1 MSAPNAM
8 MPSTPSPI
16 RSRAPGYAPAP
27 THFIAH
33 LVRRSRRAVLIALAG
48 TATAALAQLTIPN
61 TPLSVRQNAK
71 PLVMLVASKEHRL
84 FYEAYN
90 DASDIDGDG
99 ALDIRF
105 KPSITYLGLF
115 NPSLCYEHDGKSDN
129 TGLFTPVGRAAGSAR
144 TCGGKWSGNWLN
156 YVTTS
161 RIDALRVVL
170 YGGMREVDTAQSTIL
185 RRAYIPQDAHSWA
198 KEYTSEAIDG
208 YKIADYTP
216 LSAPASNRR
225 HFFGNLTRVA
235 WVNCSTLSHCS
246 DRPPLLSVVKDS
258 TARVWEWASSERP
271 VLRSDASAHGGTLAE
286 YTVRVQV
293 CATGY
298 TEGCKSYGT
307 TTPTYKPVGLLH
319 EFGEKDALLF
329 GLLTG
334 SYDRNLSGGR
344 LRKVVASFQD
354 EVLAATGVFKPGAAI
369 VGTFNAL
376 RIRDFNNGRT
386 DNAYRSGWVDNR
398 APAEGDFPDWGN
410 PIGEMMYEALR
421 YFAGQK
427 SPTSAFAGPSTAS
440 TVDAAVG
447 LLAPAWDDPYA
458 SDSAAKA
465 PICARANL
473 LVISDTNVS
482 YDSDQVPGAATN
494 FAQSG
499 FTGDLDGFRA
509 IRETQT
515 ITRGEP
521 DAKGARFIGQS
532 GATSDSAPTAKQVDD
547 LGSVRGLA
555 PEEPTKQGS
564 YYAAAAAH
572 FGKRADLRPDKA
584 GRQSVETFV
593 IALAS
598 PLPRIVVPVAGNR
611 QITLV
616 PFAKTVGGG
625 TTLSTKG
632 AYQPTNQIVDF
643 YVERIANSGPSDR
656 DPSINGGRYEA
667 QFRINY
673 EDMEQGADHDM
684 DVIVQYTITL
694 NADHQLTVTLK
705 PLYQFGAYKHRI
717 GYVISGTEKD
727 GVYLDVQDESD
738 ETAYFLNTPR
748 GHDPNSCDKSDTD
761 RPLDCKRL
769 PYLGADLSSSES
781 TRTFTA
787 RTGDAATLLKDP
799 LWYAAKWGAFRDFNG
814 NEQPDLPGEWDENG
828 DGVPDAYLSV
838 QNPLKLREALRKTL
852 DNIVA
857 RSSSAS
863 SLTSNSTRATGST
876 RLYQAVFDTQRWS
889 GDLLAWRITD
899 SGLAATPDW
908 QASQRLPAW
917 QERKIFLHTTDRGVQ
932 PLAQNGLPGAS
943 PEVVNYLRGDRSQE
957 VRQGGGLRDRHNPLG
972 DIVHASPLHDPD
984 TDTVYINANDGMLHA
999 FHGGDGKE
1007 LFAFIPQAVAGRIA
1021 QQASLTYEHQYLLD
1035 GELARAPRGPLTQN
1049 RRYLYALL
1057 GRGGKGLFSLNV
1069 TEPTQFGASDLLWDY
1084 SAGAS
1089 SSGASDR
1096 DLGLMLG
1103 RPVVTALNNGKLG
1116 VIVGNG
1122 YNSDSGKAVLYI
1134 FIIQANGR
1142 MESVRKIDTQVG
1154 GNNGLAGPA
1163 ILDTNQDG
1171 KADVVYAGDLLGNV
1185 WRFDIGSPDPALWG
1199 LSLSG
1204 APLFR
1209 ARDAAGKAQP
1219 ITAPLF
1225 VAVNTQSNNGHL
1237 DKPYVFFG
1245 TGAYFRQ
1252 DDPAD
1257 RSVQSWYGLV
1267 DDGTAISTGRS
1278 ALQQRTITATGVVT
1292 GVLSR
1297 TFSAATEGDLQ
1308 GLRGWYLDL
1317 SGAAAGERTVTA
1329 AQIAR
1334 LAVPALVVSSIVP
1347 VTDDPCVA
1355 GGRGFVNLLDPFGG
1369 GALTVSVIDVNGDGD
1384 FSNDKLRGQLVGSV
1398 DMGVGLASEVMF
1410 LRRPNRTTTAFISG
1424 SGGTDP
1430 QSLTAGAGIGA
1441 LIVKSATQGG
1451 RRIVW
1456 REIIKD

>member
-1 MSAPNAM
+1 M
-8 MPSTPSPI
+8 T
-16 RSRAPGYAPAP
+16 
-27 THFIAH
+27 
-33 LVRRSRRAVLIALAG
+33 LAG
-48 TATAALAQLTIPN
+48 SATAALAQLVIPN

-71 PLVMLVASKEHRL
+71 PMVMLVASKEHRL

-115 NPSLCYEHDGKSDN
+115 NPNLCYSHNERSDN
-129 TGLFTPVGRAAGSAR
+129 TGLFTPDGQAAGSAR
-144 TCGGKWSGNWLN
+144 TCRGKWSGNWLN

-170 YGGMREVDTAQSTIL
+170 YGGMREVDTTESTVL

-198 KEYTSEAIDG
+198 KEYTSRVVDG
-208 YKIADYTP
+208 YWISDYTP
-216 LSAPASNRR
+216 LLPPTSGRR

-235 WVNCSTLSHCS
+235 GVNCSTLADCS
-246 DRPPLLSVVKDS
+246 GRPPLLSVVTNS
-258 TARVWEWASSERP
+258 TSRVWEWASSERP
-271 VLRSDASAHGGTLAE
+271 VLNSGSGVHRGTLTE
-286 YTVRVQV
+286 YTVRVRA

-307 TTPTYKPVGLLH
+307 TTPTSKPVGLLH

-344 LRKVVASFQD
+344 LRKVVTSFQD
-354 EVLAATGVFKPGAAI
+354 EVDAATGVFKPGAAI

-376 RIRDFNNGRT
+376 RIRDFNNGRN
-386 DNAYRSGWVDNR
+386 DNVYRAGWVDNR
-398 APAEGDFPDWGN
+398 PPAEGEFPDWGN
-410 PIGEMMYEALR
+410 PIGEMMYESLR
-421 YFAGQK
+421 YFAGK
-427 SPTSAFAGPSTAS
+427 KAPTPAFAGSNAVDTAL
-440 TVDAAVG
+440 G
-447 LLAPAWDDPYA
+447 LSALAWDDPYA
-458 SDSAAKA
+458 NDSAAKA
-465 PICARANL
+465 PTCARANL

-482 YDSDQVPGAATN
+482 YDSDQMPGADSN
-494 FAQSG
+494 FAQLG
-499 FTGDLDGFRA
+499 FTGDLAGFVA
-509 IRETQT
+509 SLEAKS

-521 DAKGARFIGQS
+521 DTTGPRFIGQS
-532 GATSDSAPTAKQVDD
+532 GAVFDSAPTAKQVND

-564 YYAAAAAH
+564 YYAAAAAY
-572 FGKRADLRPDKA
+572 FGKRSDLRTDKT
-584 GRQSVETFV
+584 GRQSVDTFV
-593 IALAS
+593 VALAS
-598 PLPRIVVPVAGNR
+598 PLPRIVVPVPGNR
-611 QITLV
+611 QVTLV

-625 TTLSTKG
+625 ATSNVKG
-632 AYQPTNQIVDF
+632 LYQPTNQIIDF
-643 YVERIANSGPSDR
+643 YVERIANSSPADADSA
-656 DPSINGGRYEA
+656 INQGRYEA

-673 EDMEQGADHDM
+673 EDMEQGADHEM
-684 DVIVQYTITL
+684 DVIVQYTVTL
-694 NADHQLTVTLK
+694 NADGRVTVRLK
-705 PLYQFGAYKHRI
+705 PLYEGGAYKHRI
-717 GYVISGTEKD
+717 GYVISGTDRD
-727 GVYLDVQDESD
+727 GIYLEVQDEND
-738 ETAYFLNTPR
+738 ETPYFLNTPPGR
-748 GHDPNSCDKSDTD
+748 SPGGCDAT
-761 RPLDCKRL
+761 PLPADCKRL
-769 PYLGADLSSSES
+769 PFLRTGSSATE
-781 TRTFTA
+781 TVRTFTPG
-787 RTGDAATLLKDP
+787 TGATATVLKDP
-799 LWYAAKWGAFRDFNG
+799 LWFAAKWGAFRDFNG
-814 NEQPDLPGEWDENG
+814 NDQPDLAGEWDENG
-828 DGVPDAYLSV
+828 DGIPDAYLPV
-838 QNPLKLREALRKTL
+838 QNPLKLRDALRKTL

-863 SLTSNSTRATGST
+863 SLTSNSTRATSST
-876 RLYQAVFDTQRWS
+876 RLYQAIFDTQRWS
-889 GDLLAWRITD
+889 GDLLAWRITG
-899 SGLAATPDW
+899 SGLATAPDW

-917 QERKIFLHTTDRGVQ
+917 QDRKIFLHTADRGIQ
-932 PLAQNGLPGAS
+932 PLAQSGLPGAA
-943 PEVVNYLRGDRSQE
+943 PELVNYLRGDRSQE
-957 VRQGGGLRDRHNPLG
+957 IRQGGRLRDRNNPLG
-972 DIVHASPLHDPD
+972 DIVNASPLHDPD
-984 TDTVYINANDGMLHA
+984 TDTVYISANDGMLHA
-999 FHGGDGKE
+999 FNGSDGKE
-1007 LFAFIPQAVAGRIA
+1007 LFAFIPQTAGDRIA
-1021 QQASLTYEHQYLLD
+1021 QQASVTYDHQYLLD
-1035 GELARAPRGPLTQN
+1035 GELARAPRGPLTEN

-1069 TEPTQFGASDLLWDY
+1069 TEPTQFGASDWLWDY

-1089 SSGASDR
+1089 SPGAADR

-1122 YNSDSGKAVLYI
+1122 YSSESGKAVLYI
-1134 FIIQANGR
+1134 FIIQTNGR
-1142 MESVRKIDTQVG
+1142 LESVRKIDTLIG

-1185 WRFDIGSPDPALWG
+1185 WRFDIRATDPAQWG
-1199 LSLSG
+1199 LSLNNT
-1204 APLFR
+1204 PLFQ

-1225 VAVNTQSNNGHL
+1225 VAVNDRSNNGHL
-1237 DKPYVFFG
+1237 GKPYVFFG

-1267 DDGTAISTGRS
+1267 DDGTAIASGRA
-1278 ALQQRTITATGVVT
+1278 ALRQRTLTATGVV
-1292 GVLSR
+1292 GGMLSR
-1297 TFSAATEGDLQ
+1297 TFSPATEGDLQ

-1334 LAVPALVVSSIVP
+1334 LAVPALVVSSLVP

-1355 GGRGFVNLLDPFGG
+1355 GGRGFVNMFDPFNG

-1384 FSNDKLRGQLVGSV
+1384 FSNDKLGDRLVGSI
-1398 DMGVGLASEVMF
+1398 DRGVGLPSQVIF
-1410 LRRPNRTTTAFISG
+1410 LSRPNRTTTAFVSG

-1430 QSLTAGAGIGA
+1430 QSLTAGAGIGG
-1441 LIVKSATQGG
+1441 LTLKSATQGG

>member
-1 MSAPNAM
+1 MPFTAHRARHWRFEILIVLASA
-8 MPSTPSPI
+8 T
-16 RSRAPGYAPAP
+16 
-27 THFIAH
+27 
-33 LVRRSRRAVLIALAG
+33 
-48 TATAALAQLTIPN
+48 TAALAQLTIPN

-115 NPSLCYEHDGKSDN
+115 NPNLCYEHDGKSDN
-129 TGLFTPVGRAAGSAR
+129 TGLFTPFGRAAGSAR
-144 TCGGKWSGNWLN
+144 TCSGKWSGNWLN

-170 YGGMREVDTAQSTIL
+170 YGGMREVDTPESTIL

-208 YKIADYTP
+208 YKISDYTP
-216 LSAPASNRR
+216 LSAPALERR

-235 WVNCSTLSHCS
+235 GVNCTTLNNCS
-246 DRPPLLSVVKDS
+246 DRPPLLSVVTNS
-258 TARVWEWASSERP
+258 RVRVWQWASTERP
-271 VLRSDASAHGGTLAE
+271 VLSSSASTHRGTLNE
-286 YTVRVQV
+286 YTVRVSA
-293 CATGY
+293 CAIGY
-298 TEGCKSYGT
+298 TEGCKAYGT

-344 LRKVVASFQD
+344 LRKVVTSFQE
-354 EVLAATGVFKPGAAI
+354 EVIAATGVFKSGAAI
-369 VGTFNAL
+369 VGTFDAL
-376 RIRDFNNGRT
+376 RIRDFNNRRA
-386 DNAYRSGWVDNR
+386 DNAYRSGWADNR
-398 APAEGDFPDWGN
+398 PPVEGEFSDWGN
-410 PIGEMMYEALR
+410 PIGEMMYESLR
-421 YFAGQK
+421 YFAGK
-427 SPTSAFAGPSTAS
+427 KAPTPAFAAPNRTAAA
-440 TVDAAVG
+440 VDAAVG
-447 LLAPAWDDPYA
+447 LPAPAWDDPY
-458 SDSAAKA
+458 DRNSAAKA
-465 PICARANL
+465 PRCARANL
-473 LVISDTNVS
+473 LVISDTNLS
-482 YDSDQVPGAATN
+482 YDSDQVPGADPN
-494 FAQSG
+494 FAQTD
-499 FTGDLDGFRA
+499 FTGDLDGLRA
-509 IRETQT
+509 AQEAQT
-515 ITRGEP
+515 ITKGEP
-521 DAKGARFIGQS
+521 DVKGERFIGQS
-532 GATSDSAPTAKQVDD
+532 GATFDSAPTAKQVDS

-564 YYAAAAAH
+564 YYSAAVAY
-572 FGKRADLRPDKA
+572 FGKRSDLRPDKE
-584 GRQSVETFV
+584 GRQSADTFV
-593 IALAS
+593 VALAS
-598 PLPRIVVPVAGNR
+598 PLPRIVVPVPGNR
-611 QITLV
+611 QVTLV

-625 TTLSTKG
+625 NTSNAKG
-632 AYQPTNQIVDF
+632 SYQPTNQIVDF
-643 YVERIANSGPSDR
+643 YVERIANSGPTDR

-667 QFRINY
+667 QFLINY
-673 EDMEQGADHDM
+673 EDMELGADHEM
-684 DVIVQYTITL
+684 DAVVRY
-694 NADHQLTVTLK
+694 TVTLTADDQVIVRLS
-705 PLYQFGAYKHRI
+705 PTYAGGGYKHRI

-727 GVYLDVQDESD
+727 GIYLEVQDEAD
-738 ETAYFLNTPR
+738 ETPYFLNTPP
-748 GHDPNSCDKSDTD
+748 GLDPGKCDVKEV
-761 RPLDCKRL
+761 PENCKRL
-769 PYLGADLSSSES
+769 PFLGNGSAPTE
-781 TRTFTA
+781 TERTFKP
-787 RTGDAATLLKDP
+787 RTGATATLLKDP
-799 LWYAAKWGAFRDFNG
+799 LWYAAKWGAFRDVNG
-814 NEQPDLPGEWDENG
+814 NDQPDLPGEWDENG
-828 DGVPDAYLSV
+828 DGVPDAYLPV

-852 DNIVA
+852 DNIIA

-863 SLTSNSTRATGST
+863 SLTSNSTRATAST
-876 RLYQAVFDTQRWS
+876 RLYQAIFDTQRWS
-889 GDLLAWRITD
+889 GDLLAWRITN

-917 QERKIFLHTTDRGVQ
+917 QERKIFVHTVDLGVQ
-932 PLAQNGLPGAS
+932 PLAQNGLPGVS
-943 PEVVNYLRGDRSQE
+943 REIVNYLRGDRSQE
-957 VRQGGGLRDRHNPLG
+957 TRQGGGLRDRNNPLG
-972 DIVHASPLHDPD
+972 DIVHASPLHDPE
-984 TDTVYINANDGMLHA
+984 TDTVYISANDGMLHA
-999 FHGGDGKE
+999 LNGSDGKE
-1007 LFAFIPQAVAGRIA
+1007 LFAFIPQAAAGRIA

-1035 GELARAPRGPLTQN
+1035 GELARAPWGPLTQN

-1084 SAGAS
+1084 SSGAS
-1089 SSGASDR
+1089 SFGASDR

-1103 RPVVTALNNGKLG
+1103 RPVVTPLNNGKLG

-1134 FIIQANGR
+1134 FIIAADGR
-1142 MESVRKIDTQVG
+1142 LERVRKIDTQIAG
-1154 GNNGLAGPA
+1154 DNGLAGPA

-1185 WRFDIGSPDPALWG
+1185 WRFDIGSTDPAQWG

-1204 APLFR
+1204 TPLFR
-1209 ARDAAGKAQP
+1209 ARDAAGRAQP

-1225 VAVNTQSNNGHL
+1225 VAVNHLSNNGHIG
-1237 DKPYVFFG
+1237 KPYVFFG

-1267 DDGTAISTGRS
+1267 DDGTAIATGRA
-1278 ALQQRTITATGVVT
+1278 ALRQRSIMGTGVLA

-1297 TFSAATEGDLQ
+1297 TFSMAAEGDLQ

-1317 SGAAAGERTVTA
+1317 SVAAAGERTVTA

-1334 LAVPALVVSSIVP
+1334 LAVPALVVSSLVP
-1347 VTDDPCVA
+1347 INDDPCVA
-1355 GGRGFVNLLDPFGG
+1355 GGRGFVNFLDPFTG
-1369 GALTVSVIDVNGDGD
+1369 GALTVGVIDVNGDGD
-1384 FSNDKLRGQLVGSV
+1384 FSNDKLGDRLVGSV
-1398 DMGVGLASEVMF
+1398 DMGVGLPSEVIF
-1410 LRRPNRTTTAFISG
+1410 LRRANRTTTAFISG
-1424 SGGTDP
+1424 SGGSDP

-1441 LIVKSATQGG
+1441 VIVKSATQSG

>member
-1 MSAPNAM
+1 M
-8 MPSTPSPI
+8 MPSTPLPI
-16 RSRAPGYAPAP
+16 CFLAPDSAPAP
-27 THFIAH
+27 TPFIAH
-33 LVRRSRRAVLIALAG
+33 LARRSRLAVLIALAG

-115 NPSLCYEHDGKSDN
+115 NPNLCYDHNSKSDN
-129 TGLFTPVGRAAGSAR
+129 TGLFTPAGRAAGSAR
-144 TCGGKWSGNWLN
+144 TCAGKWSGNWLN

-170 YGGMREVDTAQSTIL
+170 YGGMREVDTADSTIL

-216 LSAPASNRR
+216 LLAPTSGRR

-235 WVNCSTLSHCS
+235 GVNCSTLSNCS
-246 DRPPLLSVVKDS
+246 DRPPLLSVVTSS
-258 TARVWEWASSERP
+258 TTRVWEWASSERP
-271 VLRSDASAHGGTLAE
+271 VLNALAGLHRGTLTE
-286 YTVRVQV
+286 YTVRVQA
-293 CATGY
+293 CTNGY
-298 TEGCKSYGT
+298 TEGCKSYGAT
-307 TTPTYKPVGLLH
+307 IPTYKPVGLLH
-319 EFGEKDALLF
+319 EFGETDALLF

-344 LRKVVASFQD
+344 LRKVVASFKD
-354 EVLAATGVFKPGAAI
+354 EVIATTGVFKPGAAI

-386 DNAYRSGWVDNR
+386 DNIYRSGTVDNR
-398 APAEGDFPDWGN
+398 APAEGEFPDWGN
-410 PIGEMMYEALR
+410 PIGEMMYESLR
-421 YFAGQK
+421 YFAGKK
-427 SPTSAFAGPSTAS
+427 SPTPAFAGSDAAAS
-440 TVDAAVG
+440 AVDAAVG
-447 LLAPAWDDPYA
+447 LPAPTWDDPYA
-458 SDSAAKA
+458 QDSTAKA

-482 YDSDQVPGAATN
+482 YDSDQVPGADTN

-499 FTGDLDGFRA
+499 FTGDLEGFRA
-509 IRETQT
+509 TREAQT

-532 GATSDSAPTAKQVDD
+532 GPIFNSAPTPKQVDD

-564 YYAAAAAH
+564 YYAASAAH

-598 PLPRIVVPVAGNR
+598 PLPRIVVPVTGNR

-625 TTLSTKG
+625 ATLSSKG
-632 AYQPTNQIVDF
+632 AYQPTNQIVDL
-643 YVERIANSGPSDR
+643 YVERIVNSGPADR
-656 DPSINGGRYEA
+656 NLSINGGRYEA

-694 NADHQLTVTLK
+694 RADNQVTVRLRTI
-705 PLYQFGAYKHRI
+705 YDGGGYKHRI
-717 GYVISGTEKD
+717 GYVISGTEND
-727 GVYLDVQDESD
+727 GIYLEVQDD
-738 ETAYFLNTPR
+738 GDQTPYFLNTPP
-748 GHDPNSCDKSDTD
+748 GILPNGCDKSGNELPAAC
-761 RPLDCKRL
+761 RRL
-769 PYLGADLSSSES
+769 PFPGVDPSYRES
-781 TRTFTA
+781 TRTFA
-787 RTGDAATLLKDP
+787 AGTGEAATLLKDP

-814 NEQPDLPGEWDENG
+814 NDQPDLAGEWDENG

-876 RLYQAVFDTQRWS
+876 RLYQAIFDTQRWS
-889 GDLLAWRITD
+889 GDLLAWRITN

-917 QERKIFLHTTDRGVQ
+917 PERKIFVHTTDRGVQ
-932 PLAQNGLPGAS
+932 PLAQNGLTGAS

-957 VRQGGGLRDRHNPLG
+957 VRQGGGLRDRNNPLG
-972 DIVHASPLHDPD
+972 DIAHASPLHDPE

-999 FHGGDGKE
+999 FNGSDGKE
-1007 LFAFIPQAVAGRIA
+1007 LFAFIPQAAAGRIA
-1021 QQASLTYEHQYLLD
+1021 QQTSLTYDHQYLLD

-1069 TEPTQFGASDLLWDY
+1069 TEPTQFGAGDLLWDY

-1134 FIIQANGR
+1134 FVIAADGR
-1142 MESVRKIDTQVG
+1142 LESVRKIDTQIG

-1185 WRFDIGSPDPALWG
+1185 WRFDIGSTDPGQWG

-1225 VAVNTQSNNGHL
+1225 VAVNDQTNNGHIG
-1237 DKPYVFFG
+1237 KPYVLFG

-1267 DDGTAISTGRS
+1267 DDGTAISAGRL
-1278 ALQQRTITATGVVT
+1278 ALRQRTITATGVVA

-1355 GGRGFVNLLDPFGG
+1355 GGRGFVNLLDPFSG
-1369 GALTVSVIDVNGDGD
+1369 GALTVGVIDVNGDGD
-1384 FSNDKLRGQLVGSV
+1384 FNNDKLGDRLVGSV
-1398 DMGVGLASEVMF
+1398 DMGVGLASDVIF
-1410 LRRPNRTTTAFISG
+1410 LRRPNGTTTAFVSG

-1430 QSLTAGAGIGA
+1430 QSPTAGAGIGA
-1441 LIVKSATQGG
+1441 LMVKGATQRG
-1451 RRIVW
+1451 RRTVW